1 MAFESNIKISF
12 TFTLSKALAF
22 LIFVAGICLDIHY
35 DAKGAIW
42 MWSVPFS
49 VGLVAG
55 KQGFDMLKTK
65 FVARV

>member
-1 MAFESNIKISF
+1 MALDCNIKISI
-12 TFTLSKALAF
+12 TLSMSKILAY

-35 DAKGAIW
+35 DVKGQIW

-55 KQGFDMLKTK
+55 KQGFDMLKEK
-65 FVARV
+65 FRNKV